1 MSLEPHNHLI
11 ALLARRDRIS
21 LLALCQSA
29 ELESSQ
35 VLGIAGSVQQYV
47 WFPQAAAI
55 SLIAKIDHHP
65 AVEVALV
72 GREGM
77 LGAYLALG
85 ITGMPLLAVVQGAG
99 GSLYM
104 TAHAFSAE
112 LARSSSLQKVIL
124 RYLYVQMAQLA
135 AFVPC
140 FGFHQIAPRMARWLL
155 TMQDRMQ
162 TDQVVC
168 THEALAYR
176 LGVRREGITIAALNL
191 QRDGLIDYR
200 RGSIT
205 IANRPGLIAAACP
218 CYGSDRA
225 LYAQYLG

>member
-1 MSLEPHNHLI
+1 MDSGNHLI
-11 ALLARRDRIS
+11 TLLARRDRAN
-21 LLALCQSA
+21 LLELCQSA
-29 ELESSQ
+29 ELQSSQ
-35 VLGIAGSVQQYV
+35 VLGVAGSAQHYV

-55 SLIAKIDHHP
+55 SLFAKIDHHP

-85 ITGMPLLAVVQGAG
+85 MAVMPLLAVVQGAG
-99 GSLYM
+99 DSLCI
-104 TAHAFSAE
+104 TARAFSME
-112 LARSSSLQKVIL
+112 LARSASLQKVMF

-140 FGFHQIAPRMARWLL
+140 LGFHQIAPRMARWLL
-155 TMQDRMQ
+155 MMQDRMQ

-176 LGVRREGITIAALNL
+176 LGVRREGITIAALSL

-200 RGSIT
+200 RGFIT
-205 IANRPGLIAAACP
+205 IANRPGLIAIACP
-218 CYGSDRA
+218 CYAADRA
-225 LYAQYLG
+225 IYAQYLG